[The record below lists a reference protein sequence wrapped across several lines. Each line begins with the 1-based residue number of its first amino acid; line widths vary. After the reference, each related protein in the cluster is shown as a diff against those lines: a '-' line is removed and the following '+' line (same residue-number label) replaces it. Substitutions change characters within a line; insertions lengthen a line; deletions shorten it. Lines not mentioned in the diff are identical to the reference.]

1 MIRLIRWT
9 AGALCLIAA
18 AALVYAAGLPER
30 AAYTGVLQIDG
41 TWIAPEIGAFAPE
54 FSAVGLDGRGVSAK
68 TWLGQPAVINFWATW
83 CIPCEIELPELIA
96 LSENGVRVLAVNL
109 GESPAQIQGWLAARQ
124 LTPTPDFIIPL
135 DLTGMIAARYA
146 LRGQPM
152 SFVLAPDGKIA
163 HIFFGATTRSAVE
176 SVLAPY
182 R

>member
-18 AALVYAAGLPER
+18 AALVLAAGLPER
-30 AAYTGVLQIDG
+30 AAYTGGLQIDG
-41 TWIAPEIGAFAPE
+41 TWRAPEIGAFAPE
-54 FSAVGLDGRGVSAK
+54 FSAVGLDGRTVSAES
-68 TWLGQPAVINFWATW
+68 WLGQPAVINFWATW

-96 LSENGVRVLAVNL
+96 LSENGVRVVAVNL
-109 GESPAQIQGWLAARQ
+109 GEPPAQIQGWLEARQ
-124 LTPTPDFIIPL
+124 LAPTPDFMIPL